1 MVSSR
6 SSEGDRLDRALVARG
21 LAPSRARARAL
32 IDAGAVTV
40 AGRVAAKPS
49 ETVALDAPITVGA
62 DPCPWVGRAGL
73 KLDHAL
79 SRLALSP
86 EGIALDLGASTGGF
100 TEVLLARGA
109 AHVHALDVGHGQLHP
124 RLAADPRVT
133 LHEGV
138 NARAIPAGL
147 IPPVDWITADLS
159 FISLETAL
167 PPALALAR
175 PGARL
180 VALIKPQFEAGR
192 VAVGKGGIVAD
203 PEIHDAVCARIAA
216 VLTAAGWAFLGLVP
230 SPVTGGDGNREFLIA
245 AARPGPDPASDQQD
259 FLGGGAMD

>member
-1 MVSSR
+1 MASSR
-6 SSEGDRLDRALVARG
+6 SSEGDRLDRVLVARG
-21 LAPSRARARAL
+21 LAPSRTRAQAL
-32 IDAGAVTV
+32 IAAGAVSV
-40 AGRVAAKPS
+40 EGRSAAKPS
-49 ETVALDAPITVGA
+49 EIVAPDARITVGA

-79 SRLALSP
+79 SVLALSP
-86 EGIALDLGASTGGF
+86 EGTALDLGASTGGF

-138 NARAIPAGL
+138 NARAIPDGL
-147 IPPVDWITADLS
+147 IPQVDWITADLS
-159 FISLETAL
+159 FISLATAL

-175 PGARL
+175 PGAHL

-192 VAVGKGGIVAD
+192 AAIGKGGIVTD
-203 PEIHDAVCARIAA
+203 PRHHDAVCARVAG
-216 VLTAAGWAFLGLVP
+216 VLQSAGWRILGLVA
-230 SPVTGGDGNREFLIA
+230 SPVPGADGNREFLIA
-245 AARPGPDPASDQQD
+245 ATGPDPEPPSAQQESPVGPAAD
-259 FLGGGAMD
+259 